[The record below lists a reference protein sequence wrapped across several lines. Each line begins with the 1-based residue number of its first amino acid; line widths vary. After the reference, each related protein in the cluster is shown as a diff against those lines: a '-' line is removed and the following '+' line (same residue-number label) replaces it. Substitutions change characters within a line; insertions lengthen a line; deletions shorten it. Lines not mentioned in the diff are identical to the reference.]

1 MAYKLG
7 SINPLDLKPSTA
19 IGVSIPFDNQSVFK
33 SVYTTADQLKY
44 NIINYLVT
52 DKRERLFF
60 PNFGAD
66 LRRQLFEQMTSSS
79 LGALEFR
86 ISEELQAYFPQ
97 IEVTELGFK
106 PDPNQNLLTFSLVYG
121 IRNTGKSDEILI
133 NYATNG

>member
-1 MAYKLG
+1 
-7 SINPLDLKPSTA
+7 
-19 IGVSIPFDNQSVFK
+19 
-33 SVYTTADQLKY
+33 
-44 NIINYLVT
+44 
-52 DKRERLFF
+52 
-60 PNFGAD
+60 
-66 LRRQLFEQMTSSS
+66 MTSSS